1 MKIKNKPL
9 IDKLWDGDTDFLG
22 GGVDFNDVAPK
33 GKTQIFVMSPE
44 TSLAAEKLARSPT
57 FKFPPIEDVHLPYQ
71 HTAIEITL
79 TEEVK
84 ALRNDGLNGT
94 DSIARIGAYLKCSD
108 IEPRAVLCT
117 PFWEYETGQAQV
129 SAFTFIYGGVMPD
142 SSTIL
147 LNTKNTTEG
156 AIKIGIIPN
165 LGIIKGMQRN
175 NVPPEHLAEIMKK
188 PQTTR
193 HIQESAVEIP
203 LFMFACSM
211 LLTCKSG
218 VTKTEVKPR
227 TPNIPKLGAYKR
239 KKLTSSGYTVMHITA
254 METVDSDN
262 GDIATRKD
270 IAAHY
275 VRGHFKQR
283 KRGVYWWNPFVRGT
297 GEPRSRAG
305 YFVEE

>member
-9 IDKLWDGDTDFLG
+9 IDKLWDGNTNFLG
-22 GGVDFNDVAPK
+22 AGLDFNDVAPK

-71 HTAIEITL
+71 HTVVEIIL

-84 ALRNDGLNGT
+84 ALRKDGLYGT
-94 DSIARIGAYLKCSD
+94 DPITRVGAYLQCSNT
-108 IEPRAVLCT
+108 EPRAVLCT
-117 PFWEYETGQAQV
+117 PFWEYESGQVQA
-129 SAFTFIYGGVMPD
+129 SAFTFIYGGVIPD
-142 SSTIL
+142 SSTLL

-165 LGIIKGMQRN
+165 LAVIKSMQRN
-175 NVPPEHLAEIMKK
+175 NVPPEHLAEIMKQ
-188 PQTTR
+188 PQTEQ
-193 HIQESAVEIP
+193 HIRESAVELP

-239 KKLTSSGYTVMHITA
+239 KQLTSSGYTVMHITA
-254 METVDSDN
+254 MENVNPDDGAITAKHEMS
-262 GDIATRKD
+262 
-270 IAAHY
+270 AHY

-283 KRGVYWWNPFVRGT
+283 RSGVYWWNPFVRGT
-297 GEPRSRAG
+297 GEPRSRTG
-305 YFVEE
+305 YFVKE